1 MAHQRILNRSQ
12 AVAVCNAMSH
22 INNVAIAYWE
32 GSGLSI
38 SFFGNVEAAG
48 NEPKQIEVV
57 EVDGGLIVSYG
68 LLDRER
74 ETYPSQA
81 AFATAYGL
89 D

>member
-1 MAHQRILNRSQ
+1 MAHQRILNQSQ

-22 INNVAIAYWE
+22 INNVAIAYRE

-38 SFFGNVEAAG
+38 SFFGNVQAAG
-48 NEPKQIEVV
+48 NEPKKIEVV
-57 EVDGGLIVSYG
+57 EVDGRLTISFG
-68 LLDRER
+68 LLERER
-74 ETYPSQA
+74 ETFDSQA